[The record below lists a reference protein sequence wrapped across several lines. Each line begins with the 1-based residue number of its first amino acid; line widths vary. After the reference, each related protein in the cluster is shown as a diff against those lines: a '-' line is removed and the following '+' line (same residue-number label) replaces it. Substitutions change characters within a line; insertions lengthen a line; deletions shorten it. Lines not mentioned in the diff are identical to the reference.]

1 MSASTPSTPNPL
13 PLTGPQSLVGS
24 FVDRRA
30 RLPSNEGA
38 LYKHGKL
45 DPLLR
50 VTATVA
56 LGVLSFSATYL
67 GCYFAV
73 TQAIVPLTGIAGG
86 AFVVISTMTWIALSS
101 CIRQKKA
108 LQQTEVINKKLFSEK
123 ADPLE
128 IFEET
133 LRAVS
138 SLETLETAQIVL
150 DSIKNVPRA
159 KQERFELLRG
169 FLNSLND
176 RYGATMPRMDA
187 GESYDIPADGNCLF
201 SAFQV
206 SRDVVGSQTQTS
218 ARECR
223 QEAVEYIKN
232 HYPTDDKL
240 KRYLVEG
247 MHQHWQSPTMR
258 HRIGEKACDER
269 TSRMFEAELNMASGL
284 PFFENIQDLIP
295 LYLKEMEID
304 GTYGARPEI
313 YALAHIRGCCVKIY
327 SMDERKQISK
337 RPVDVFNEEAFS
349 EETCSYLYFSEKH
362 YYTFKPNQAFLDAS
376 SEESSE

>member
-1 MSASTPSTPNPL
+1 VSTPPFSPDRRP
-13 PLTGPQSLVGS
+13 PTGPGSLEGS
-24 FVDRRA
+24 FLHRQVVG
-30 RLPSNEGA
+30 PSNQGA
-38 LYKHGKL
+38 LYKQGKL

-108 LQQTEVINKKLFSEK
+108 LQQTEVITKKLFSDEP
-123 ADPLE
+123 DPLKT
-128 IFEET
+128 FEET
-133 LRAVS
+133 LRAVC
-138 SLETLETAQIVL
+138 SLETLEKAKN
-150 DSIKNVPRA
+150 DFKGIKNIPSE
-159 KQERFELLRG
+159 KQERFELLKG
-169 FLNSLND
+169 YLNSLND
-176 RYGATMPRMDA
+176 RYGATMPRMDV
-187 GESYDIPADGNCLF
+187 GESYDIPSDGNCLF
-201 SAFQV
+201 SAFKV

-218 ARECR
+218 AGQCR
-223 QEAVEYIKN
+223 QEAVKYIKQ

-240 KRYLVEG
+240 KRYLVEA

-258 HRIGEKACDER
+258 HRIGEKACNER
-269 TSRMFEAELNMASGL
+269 ASRMFEAELKMASGS

-295 LYLKEMEID
+295 LYMTEMEKD

-327 SMDERKQISK
+327 SMDERMQISK

-362 YYTFKPNQAFLDAS
+362 YYTFTPNQAFLDAS